1 MTTNT
6 TSNIKD
12 IVINGVSARA
22 LKALEAQVTAFREGA
37 PVFMDESIVQ
47 GTALVDAIAQA
58 IEEGGAGLEVLIAEA
73 LDVFKAVFDI
83 SNVAGVPHNLP
94 HGSRQA
100 LSNMLDELDDDEMSE
115 GFYELSALLE
125 DMEFESYCL
134 NDGEYNT

>member
-12 IVINGVSARA
+12 IIINGVSINA
-22 LKALEAQVTAFREGA
+22 LKAQVKAFHEGA

-58 IEEGGAGLEVLIAEA
+58 IEEDGVGLEVMIAEA
-73 LDVFKAVFDI
+73 LDVFRTVFDI
-83 SNVAGVPHNLP
+83 SNVADVPHNLP
-94 HGSRQA
+94 HGSSA
-100 LSNMLDELDDDEMSE
+100 LSNILDELDDDEMSE

-134 NDGEYNT
+134 NDEEYNT